1 MNSNSPG
8 TKPFPIPVRTIGPGS
23 QSEEEE
29 LQYMSMPKGMNTYQ
43 SPILPERE
51 QIGELHQAQAALRA
65 VAAAVQRALAVP
77 PEAMASVCERVDLS
91 DLDEANRRL
100 VNQVLGEGEVGARI
114 DGEAP
119 VKVQESL
126 FAGIWRVAEFD
137 AQQRL
142 LRDYVEIAA
151 APALLA
157 ERARPTQD
165 LSLTPPSAQNLP
177 PMVMNAPAILTEV
190 LEKSQ
195 RWQPGMPVH
204 VINLTL
210 LPLSPQDIT
219 YLDERLGV
227 AGVNI
232 LSRGYG
238 NCRVS
243 STQLPQCWRV
253 VYYNSQDAVILDT
266 IEITSMPEAVRAA
279 PEDLSDSAERFA
291 EVLEWVAGSTH

>member
-1 MNSNSPG
+1 MNSNSPV
-8 TKPFPIPVRTIGPGS
+8 TKPFPIPVRVIGPGS
-23 QSEEEE
+23 QPEEEE
-29 LQYMSMPKGMNTYQ
+29 LQYMSMPKGMHTYQ

-51 QIGELHQAQAALRA
+51 QISELHHAQQALRA
-65 VAAAVQRALAVP
+65 VAAALQRALAMP
-77 PEAMASVCERVDLS
+77 AEAIATLSERVDLS

-119 VKVQESL
+119 VKVQESV

-137 AQQRL
+137 AQQGL
-142 LRDYVEIAA
+142 QRDYVEIAA
-151 APALLA
+151 APQLLA
-157 ERARPTQD
+157 QRARPSQD
-165 LSLTPPSAQNLP
+165 LDLSSFASQNLP
-177 PMVMNAPAILTEV
+177 PMVMNAPSILTEV

-195 RWQPGMPVH
+195 RWQPGTPVH

-210 LPLSPQDIT
+210 LPLSPQDIA

-266 IEITSMPEAVRAA
+266 IEITAMPEAVCAA
-279 PEDLSDSAERFA
+279 PEDLRDSAERFA
-291 EVLEWVAGSTH
+291 EVLDWVAGSTH